1 MMNWL
6 TQWKALSDRIAGI
19 IEAGSLYYRTQV
31 RTSDDPYGTVK
42 NQLLPRFQRLFVD
55 LEAFVDRHGAAL
67 PPGARTVIVDFID
80 SNRGL
85 FTNPAMTPEAT
96 AKSALPALAGFKAEF
111 QYQVADLEVIA
122 QRRVERAFQHLQ
134 RSIVADPEVKARWQ
148 AAFEKGETSCEGLG
162 AAHLLLHGV
171 WAFKVSGEGERTDLV
186 LQDPLDDMDEVQR
199 SAEALVL
206 TEWKKAP
213 TPELAGEKARQGKAQ
228 AEAYSAGVLGGLEL
242 AYTRY
247 VVVLSE
253 DWANLPDDESDG
265 VLTYRYVGIA
275 VRPSTP
281 SRRAA
286 RKAS

>member
-19 IEAGSLYYRTQV
+19 IEAGSLYYQTQI
-31 RTSDDPYGTVK
+31 RSSEDSYSTVK
-42 NQLLPRFQRLFVD
+42 KQLLPRFRRLFKE
-55 LEAFVDRHGAAL
+55 LEDFVDRHDAAL
-67 PPGARTVIVDFID
+67 PPGARSVVADFLD
-80 SNRGL
+80 SNRDL
-85 FTNPAMTPEAT
+85 FTNLALAPEAVV
-96 AKSALPALAGFKAEF
+96 KSALPTLAGFKAEF
-111 QYQVADLEVIA
+111 QYQIADLEVVA

-134 RSIVADPEVKARWQ
+134 RSIVADPEVRARWQ
-148 AAFEKGETSCEGLG
+148 AAFDDGETTCEGLG
-162 AAHLLLHGV
+162 AAHLLLHGI
-171 WAFKVSGEGERTDLV
+171 WAFKVSGTGGRTDLV
-186 LQDPLDDMDEVQR
+186 FQQPLDDLDEVQR

-213 TPELAGEKARQGKAQ
+213 TAKLAPERARQGRTQ
-228 AEAYSAGVLGGLEL
+228 AEAYSEGVLGGLEL

-253 DWANLPDDESDG
+253 DWVDLPDDESDG

-286 RKAS
+286 R